1 MKKGVLLTIV
11 IVVIIALLLGV
22 LYFINRD
29 SSSSNKNDASLSD
42 AEAKEVVDNLNKD
55 NLSVL
60 VAYYSYTG
68 NTEEMA
74 EEIANQT
81 NGELFEIERKEAYD
95 DLYTEAEDEI
105 KNDERPELSSM
116 VEDIDKY
123 DVIFIGYP
131 IWWDEAPAMINTFL
145 ESYNLT
151 NKVVVPFCTSS
162 SDGIENSMDGIRAS
176 AKGAAVLDGLRM
188 SSGDASSSS
197 GKEEIANWINGLNI
211 FNKDE

>member
-123 DVIFIGYP
+123 DVIFI
-131 IWWDEAPAMINTFL
+131 
-145 ESYNLT
+145 
-151 NKVVVPFCTSS
+151 
-162 SDGIENSMDGIRAS
+162 
-176 AKGAAVLDGLRM
+176 
-188 SSGDASSSS
+188 
-197 GKEEIANWINGLNI
+197 
-211 FNKDE
+211 